1 MDIAK
6 LRDQIEQTEHESL
19 ALKSE
24 NETIRRRLQEQVPL
38 TSSAVQST
46 TAPAFTFSALA
57 PTTTAGYL
65 APPPPAPEYS
75 VCLLSSSESLN
86 TPIFQVQRTST
97 PSPLSTHSGPSTRPD
112 ATGTSHLSEAQTDH
126 AINFI
131 LGLEHICWNH
141 FHPSYYSHQEYDPEG
156 KEHGHSL
163 MASTIALQSA
173 PPEVWSQIGTEKER
187 FKAAQLNAN
196 PSNAIPDTTTATST
210 SSPNVIASWQTPAS
224 EENVGAGLGLT
235 LESLHGLAST
245 LNPPDREL
253 APVQAWFEIARLY
266 GADVVLDAA
275 LMDRVRNEMARDVDC
290 LHFGAVIQREAFEGV
305 LERVLGPVPYAEG
318 G

>member
-1 MDIAK
+1 
-6 LRDQIEQTEHESL
+6 
-19 ALKSE
+19 
-24 NETIRRRLQEQVPL
+24 
-38 TSSAVQST
+38 
-46 TAPAFTFSALA
+46 
-57 PTTTAGYL
+57 
-65 APPPPAPEYS
+65 
-75 VCLLSSSESLN
+75 
-86 TPIFQVQRTST
+86 
-97 PSPLSTHSGPSTRPD
+97 
-112 ATGTSHLSEAQTDH
+112 
-126 AINFI
+126 
-131 LGLEHICWNH
+131 
-141 FHPSYYSHQEYDPEG
+141 
-156 KEHGHSL
+156 